1 MIALNI
7 TISEQAS
14 RKYVQNDTWTI
25 EDRQLAM
32 TISEKLHSA
41 NEGSAFLVGYK
52 DHAAVAAEE
61 TYCSFDDPDKGQD
74 GEDEGGPVDEGSLLV
89 VKNGPKRPSN
99 GDRRRK
105 VAFRRS
111 EGVSSSGTFK
121 EEAEKYQCELVFV
134 IWAMEHSTGQG
145 KQRHWSRHPVYGRGH
160 LHQRR
165 RTR

>member
-1 MIALNI
+1 
-7 TISEQAS
+7 
-14 RKYVQNDTWTI
+14 
-25 EDRQLAM
+25 M

-121 EEAEKYQCELVFV
+121 EEEGKENKDIGPDTRFMVEGIYTKGV
-134 IWAMEHSTGQG
+134 EHADDD
-145 KQRHWSRHPVYGRGH
+145 
-160 LHQRR
+160 
-165 RTR
+165 